1 LSPLFRF
8 AGGARERDADTA
20 ALFLGSRARDRERA
34 NFFFIARHSL
44 YLFFFCD
51 FFFLFFSPGRL
62 VWFGLVLQCCRD
74 GVDVEEGAAGVWQ
87 HVRLLSCVASQIAA
101 TSEALQHAVGG
112 DLSKESG
119 VKKS

>member
-1 LSPLFRF
+1 LFRF
-8 AGGARERDADTA
+8 AGGGARETGDVDTA
-20 ALFLGSRARDRERA
+20 PVFLGSRARDRERA
-34 NFFFIARHSL
+34 KNFFIARHSL
-44 YLFFFCD
+44 SLFLFCD
-51 FFFLFFSPGRL
+51 FFFLFVFGRL
-62 VWFGLVLQCCRD
+62 VWFGLVLQCRRD

-87 HVRLLSCVASQIAA
+87 HVCLLSCVASQIAA

>member
-1 LSPLFRF
+1 VGRGRETRILLLSSLDPV
-8 AGGARERDADTA
+8 RETERSRDK
-20 ALFLGSRARDRERA
+20 ERA
-34 NFFFIARHSL
+34 YFFFIARHSL
-44 YLFFFCD
+44 S
-51 FFFLFFSPGRL
+51 LFFSFFFSGRL

>member
-1 LSPLFRF
+1 VIFFS
-8 AGGARERDADTA
+8 
-20 ALFLGSRARDRERA
+20 
-34 NFFFIARHSL
+34 FFFPPVVW
-44 YLFFFCD
+44 F
-51 FFFLFFSPGRL
+51 GL